1 MKLEIYYFDQ
11 CPFCQVV
18 LRKMK
23 ALNLEEFISLKNIMT
38 DLENRKYHQEK
49 TGRTSVPCLYID
61 NEPMF
66 ESSDIMIWL
75 EKNQEKI
82 RN

>member
-1 MKLEIYYFDQ
+1 MNLEIYYYDQ
-11 CPFCQVV
+11 CPFCQIV
-18 LRKMK
+18 LRKIK
-23 ALNLEEFISLKNIMT
+23 ALNLEEFIDLKNTMT
-38 DLENRKYHQEK
+38 DPQNRNYHQDK
-49 TGRTSVPCLYID
+49 TGRSSVPCLYVD
-61 NEPMF
+61 DKPMF